1 MTISDAALY
10 YCAGEIHTILSAED
24 GHESRIQNRECMQP
38 SPLSATDPFHNLPV
52 ENELNVFKKACFSSE
67 AEKKTLT
74 EEVAA
79 LREKVEQLESEKNVR
94 ARVQATTNHYVC
106 H

>member
-1 MTISDAALY
+1 MRVAFRTV
-10 YCAGEIHTILSAED
+10 
-24 GHESRIQNRECMQP
+24 RICSSLP
-38 SPLSATDPFHNLPV
+38 CPPPLNHLFHLLV

-79 LREKVEQLESEKNVR
+79 LREKVEQLESAKNVR
-94 ARVQATTNHYVC
+94 ALSFLEPANLC
-106 H
+106 N